1 MKRIILFSLLSI
13 FTALYFKGAYAGGP
27 IQIGKKLV
35 NFKLKTLEGK
45 RTEIHDAIKGR
56 AAVIN
61 FTTTWCHDCKKL
73 ARIFEKIIPRYRKKG
88 IEFIFVYVGQ
98 KKKLVGKGVSG
109 KNRKSA
115 PFRLLDEKRKA
126 AAKLKLTGIPHVITV
141 DRKGVIKYK
150 GLPLEEKMI
159 TREIDKL
166 VSNNMP

>member
-1 MKRIILFSLLSI
+1 MKRIISFFLLAI
-13 FTALYFKGAYAGGP
+13 FTVLYFKVAYAGGP

-73 ARIFEKIIPRYRKKG
+73 ERIFDKIIPRYRKKG
-88 IEFIFVYVGQ
+88 IEFLFIYVGQ
-98 KKKLVGKGVSG
+98 NKKLVEKGVFG
-109 KNRKSA
+109 KNQKSA

-141 DRKGVIKYK
+141 DRKGVIKYN

-159 TREIDKL
+159 IREIDKL